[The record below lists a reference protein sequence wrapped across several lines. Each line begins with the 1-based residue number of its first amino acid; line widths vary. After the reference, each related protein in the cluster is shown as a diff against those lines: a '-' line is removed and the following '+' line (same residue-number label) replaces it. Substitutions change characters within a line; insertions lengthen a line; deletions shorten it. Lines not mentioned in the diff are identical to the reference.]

1 MQQKEKDI
9 RYEISSFDLIERE
22 NKLLQERLMAL
33 TQIYQND
40 IAIQEEEREKRK
52 QQNFD
57 IRMSMD
63 QILRKEIS
71 DLDKDYHE
79 KAVLL

>member
-1 MQQKEKDI
+1 LQQKEKDI